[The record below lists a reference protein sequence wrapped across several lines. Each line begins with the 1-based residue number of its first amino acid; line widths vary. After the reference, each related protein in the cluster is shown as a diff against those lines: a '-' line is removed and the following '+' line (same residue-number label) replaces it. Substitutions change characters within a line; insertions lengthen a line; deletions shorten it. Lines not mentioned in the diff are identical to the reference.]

1 MSKHFSCSACKI
13 YDKLSKTL
21 AKKLVTQVLCTVTM
35 GAPDDAQRLD
45 SIVGPDS
52 KRFMVHYSFPPFSVN
67 EVGRLGGLNR
77 REVGHGKDV

>member
-1 MSKHFSCSACKI
+1 
-13 YDKLSKTL
+13 
-21 AKKLVTQVLCTVTM
+21 M

-77 REVGHGKDV
+77 REVGHGRASSPFGVTVFIILHIENRTRKLVLLYFLQLFGSL

>member
-1 MSKHFSCSACKI
+1 
-13 YDKLSKTL
+13 
-21 AKKLVTQVLCTVTM
+21 M

-45 SIVGPDS
+45 SIVGPDL

-77 REVGHGKDV
+77 REVGHGRIYCLSFEALFGVSDLLDHNSITLSAS